1 VVSCLACRVPM
12 CLYCKPS
19 GEGMSSQASGMSS
32 QASGMSS
39 RAHPSMS
46 SRAHPSMWCS
56 GYWGHFHDRCHSHNS

>member
-19 GEGMSSQASGMSS
+19 GEGMSS